1 MFYSVL
7 QFLFF
12 GRSVIVQ
19 LNQRGLAAALAIRK
33 PAIAGDGPER
43 HSYDVPNLPYRKTGA
58 AQPDYCGTAQAM
70 QRYIFKLGNIFNR
83 FGEVLPKQP
92 AVVIL
97 AVWLSQEQPGC
108 LSP

>member
-12 GRSVIVQ
+12 GRSVVVQ
-19 LNQRGLAAALAIRK
+19 LNQRGLAATLAISK

-43 HSYDVPNLPYRKTGA
+43 HSNDVPNLPYRKTGA
-58 AQPDYCGTAQAM
+58 AQSDHGGTAQAV
-70 QRYIFKLGNIFNR
+70 QRHIVKLGDIFNR

-92 AVVIL
+92 AVVRL
-97 AVWLSQEQPGC
+97 AV
-108 LSP
+108 